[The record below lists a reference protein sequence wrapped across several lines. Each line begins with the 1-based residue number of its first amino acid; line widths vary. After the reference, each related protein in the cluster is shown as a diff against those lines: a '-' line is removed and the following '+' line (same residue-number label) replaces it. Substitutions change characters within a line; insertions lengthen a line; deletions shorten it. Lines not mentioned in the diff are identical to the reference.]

1 MSWYN
6 ESDPDFEYVLKD
18 FEDYPILVKRPSV
31 FETPP
36 TEMSEDQAWKFFR
49 VEKRTNPLHKHR
61 LYEHKLIVHDGRG
74 SEMIDMVHN
83 FSDYHQS
90 IYYSIFRYS
99 RTVIIL
105 LDPTNIKDSPV
116 EMAGSWITK
125 NDYERWID
133 SLIEIGLKDKSHLQI
148 AVCLSKSDLIN
159 SFLPTEDLV
168 AAIFGDGII
177 KVFNSPQVTTGFFR
191 VSSVGTILMN
201 GARLPNITDNMTEL
215 RDQDKWNPVNV
226 ASPFFW
232 IFEKKEKERIS
243 KANQRIMNYKPYPQ
257 PRLLFPE

>member
-1 MSWYN
+1 
-6 ESDPDFEYVLKD
+6 
-18 FEDYPILVKRPSV
+18 
-31 FETPP
+31 
-36 TEMSEDQAWKFFR
+36 
-49 VEKRTNPLHKHR
+49 
-61 LYEHKLIVHDGRG
+61 
-74 SEMIDMVHN
+74 MIDMVHN